1 VSRLRGFLNQQG
13 ENEARGFNG
22 NGEGTMYNDGEEADG
37 MQNVTAQANG
47 MMIDELEE
55 EEGEFGGD
63 SEMLG
68 QD

>member
-1 VSRLRGFLNQQG
+1 
-13 ENEARGFNG
+13 
-22 NGEGTMYNDGEEADG
+22 MYNDGEEADG